1 MRFLPPPTLLYT
13 HYATGLEAEKGL
25 VNNVIQHHVSPSTHS
40 RILMMHDDAISIGLA
55 AAWKVWIVWVP

>member
-13 HYATGLEAEKGL
+13 NYATGLEAEKGL

-55 AAWKVWIVWVP
+55 AA